1 MDFSPGALLR
11 DLWLIILA
19 VWLVGALFTKRTV
32 RRESIGHTLV
42 QRGLAIAAYVLLLYS
57 RIPVAWMHWRF
68 VRQGPAW
75 GYAGVA
81 ITGLGVGLAIW
92 ARFLLGGNWSA
103 NVTVKESHELIQS
116 GPYRFVR
123 HPIYT
128 GISLAIAGTALAVG
142 EVRGLVAL
150 VFAVAA
156 WRVKWPVEER
166 FMTEQFGDRYVEYR
180 RRVKALIPG
189 VW

>member
-11 DLWLIILA
+11 DLWLVILA

-57 RIPVAWMHWRF
+57 HIPVAWMHWRF

-81 ITGLGVGLAIW
+81 ITGLGIGLAIW
-92 ARFLLGGNWSA
+92 ARFLLAGNWSA
-103 NVTVKESHELIQS
+103 NVTVKESHELIQH

-128 GISLAIAGTALAVG
+128 GVSLAIAGTALAIG

-150 VFAVAA
+150 ACALAA
-156 WRVKWPVEER
+156 WRLKWPVEER

-180 RRVKALIPG
+180 RRVKALVPG

>member
-1 MDFSPGALLR
+1 MDLSPGALLR

-32 RRESIGHTLV
+32 RREPLGYTVV
-42 QRGLAIAAYVLLLYS
+42 QRGLAIAAYVLLLDTGNP
-57 RIPVAWMHWRF
+57 IGWMHWRF
-68 VRQGPAW
+68 VRQGLVWP
-75 GYAGVA
+75 YAGVA
-81 ITGLGVGLAIW
+81 ITGLGIGLAIW
-92 ARFLLGGNWSA
+92 ARLLLGGNWSA
-103 NVTVKESHELIQS
+103 NVTVKESHELIRN

-128 GISLAIAGTALAVG
+128 GISLAIAGTALAMG

-150 VFAVAA
+150 AFAVAA